1 MRTSRVLALTAS
13 ICLPA
18 CGADAPQRTLGDAPQ
33 RALGGASP
41 EDAEQQITEEGL
53 RAHVAYLSSDD
64 LEGRGVGTDGDRAA
78 RAYIAAE
85 LEKAG
90 CRPGGADG
98 SWEQPVPILGIR
110 SDVTRPLTAVGVD
123 GEASFEAPIDYTAV
137 AGSPAAAAEWAGA
150 ELVFVGYGI
159 DAPEQRWDDFGDVD
173 LRGKVLLVMNNDPA
187 DDPERFAGETRL
199 YYGRWSYKFEEAAR
213 RGAIG
218 CIVIH
223 TTPSAGYP
231 FQVIQSSHGRENFW
245 LPFADGQPTLA
256 VRSWCSEDAARKLCA
271 LGGQDL
277 DALRARAERGNQPPV
292 ALGVKVD
299 LAIENEVRRLQSANV
314 LGVLPGTDPE
324 KRDEHVVLTAH
335 FDHLGVGK
343 PRNDDAIYNGAVDNA
358 SGCAGLLALARAA
371 AALQERR
378 RSMLFLAVTAEESGL
393 LGSKFYAQNPT
404 VARERLVANVNV
416 DGLNVWGE
424 TEDIEFVGYGKN
436 SLSDVAAEIAEA
448 RGREIKPDSHPDRG
462 YFYRSDH
469 FNFARIGVPA
479 AYFKAGSAFLDRPAD
494 RKRMKASYTTVHYHQ
509 PTDELAQWWNFKGAV
524 SDMRVLFRLLER
536 TANDD
541 GVPTWTPGDEFEKLR

>member
-1 MRTSRVLALTAS
+1 MNMRTTTTLASTALVALTACS
-13 ICLPA
+13 REAALET
-18 CGADAPQRTLGDAPQ
+18 GATLA
-33 RALGGASP
+33 A
-41 EDAEQQITEEGL
+41 AEARITEDVL
-53 RAHVAYLSSDD
+53 RAHVTYLSSDE
-64 LEGRGVGTDGDRAA
+64 LEGRGVGTEGDREA
-78 RAYIAAE
+78 RAYLATE
-85 LEKAG
+85 LEKVG
-90 CRPGGADG
+90 CRPGAADG
-98 SWEQPVPILGIR
+98 GWEQPVPILGIR
-110 SDVTRPLTAVGVD
+110 SDVTRALTASGPGGD
-123 GEASFEAPIDYTAV
+123 ASFEAPVDYTAV
-137 AGSPAAAAEWAGA
+137 AGSPAASAEWQDA

-159 DAPEQRWDDFGDVD
+159 DAPEQNWDDYGDVD
-173 LRGKVLLVMNNDPA
+173 VAGKVLLVMNNDPA
-187 DDPERFAGETRL
+187 DDPEKFAGKTRL

-213 RGAIG
+213 RGALG

-245 LPFADGQPTLA
+245 LPFTDGQPTLA

-277 DALRARAERGNQPPV
+277 DALRARAEQGNQPPV
-292 ALGVKVD
+292 PLGVTVD
-299 LAIENEVRRLQSANV
+299 LAIRNEVRELESANV
-314 LGVLPGTDPE
+314 LGVLPGTDPD
-324 KRDEHVVLTAH
+324 KRDEYVVLTAH

-371 AALQERR
+371 ASLQERR

-393 LGSKFYAQNPT
+393 LGSKYYAQNPT
-404 VARERLVANVNV
+404 VDRKRLVANVNV

-424 TEDIEFVGYGKN
+424 TADIEFVGYGKN
-436 SLSDVAAEIAEA
+436 SLSDVAAEIAAA
-448 RGREIKPDSHPDRG
+448 RGRKIKPDSHPDRG

-479 AYFKAGSAFLDRPAD
+479 AYFKAGSEFLDRPAD

-509 PTDELAQWWNFKGAV
+509 PTDELAKWWNFKGAV
-524 SDMRVLFRLLER
+524 SDMQVLFRLLAR